1 MTQRPDRVIGK
12 MWQRRTTLDVVGH
25 VVTDT
30 GWQQR
35 CAYVE
40 PQVARLKRYFGFC
53 DEGWN
58 GDVRVLRKTH
68 RRKGGFTTATQI
80 EISLRDP
87 RGAGQG
93 ETG

>member
-1 MTQRPDRVIGK
+1 MTRRTERMLGK

-40 PQVARLKRYFGFC
+40 AQVTRLKRYFGFR
-53 DEGWN
+53 DEGWT

-68 RRKGGFTTATQI
+68 RRKGGVTTATLI

-87 RGAGQG
+87 RGTAQG
-93 ETG
+93 ETA